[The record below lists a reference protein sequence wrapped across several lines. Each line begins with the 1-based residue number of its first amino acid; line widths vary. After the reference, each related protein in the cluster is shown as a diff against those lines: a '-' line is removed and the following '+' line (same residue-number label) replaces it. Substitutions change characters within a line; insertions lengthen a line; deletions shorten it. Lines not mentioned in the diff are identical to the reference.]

1 MKCGLCS
8 WQEKPDLL
16 PKIKIHAE
24 GNHFNEDVYVVWRD
38 QEFFITKTVEDGET
52 LYDANI
58 VKYEIPKEPP
68 VVTPFIFSELDV
80 SVREISLSNNKNN
93 NKNINDI
100 NDI

>member
-1 MKCGLCS
+1 MKCGLCD

-24 GNHFNEDVYVVWRD
+24 SSHFNEDVFVVWRD
-38 QEFFITKTVEDGET
+38 QEFFITNKIEDGEV

-80 SVREISLSNNKNN
+80 SVREILLSNNKNN
-93 NKNINDI
+93 NIKNINDM
-100 NDI
+100 